1 MKLSLIVASVGR
13 TDELEELFQGF
24 VDQPYRDFE
33 VVLVDQN
40 DDDRL
45 APVAARFAARFP
57 LRHIRSEVRNASH
70 ARNVGLAAATGDVV
84 GYPDDDCQYQPDTMT
99 RVAAHFDRD
108 PELTLLGG
116 PCVSSTGEHIN
127 GRWTAVSCPITEKNV
142 WTTMAGY
149 SMWIRTPAARSVGGF
164 DPAIGP
170 GTPWGSSEEPDFAL
184 RLLRRGYR
192 GWYDVLVTIR
202 HPDKSLSAHATA
214 RAFHYGAGMGRVL
227 RRHSIAAPIALTYFV
242 RPVGGLLLSLL
253 RARGMHARYYWE
265 TLRGRMFGYLKDP
278 AR

>member
-1 MKLSLIVASVGR
+1 MMLSLIVASVGR
-13 TDELEELFQGF
+13 TEELNDLFQGF
-24 VDQPYRDFE
+24 VDQPFRDFQ
-33 VVLVDQN
+33 VILVDQN
-40 DDDRL
+40 EDDRL
-45 APVAARFAARFP
+45 APIVARFRGQFP
-57 LRHIRSEVRNASH
+57 LQHIRSEVRNASH
-70 ARNVGLAAATGDVV
+70 ARNVGLAAATGEIV

-99 RVAAHFDRD
+99 RVAAHFNSD

-116 PCVSSTGEHIN
+116 PCVSATGEHIN
-127 GRWTAVSCPITEKNV
+127 GRWAPVPCPITEKNV

-149 SMWIRTPAARSVGGF
+149 SMWIRTPAARAVGGF

-192 GWYDVLVTIR
+192 GWYDTRVTIR

-214 RAFHYGAGMGRVL
+214 RAFHYGAGMGRVF
-227 RRHSIAAPIALTYFV
+227 RRHSIAAPIALTFFV
-242 RPVGGLLLSLL
+242 RPIGGLLVSLL
-253 RARGMHARYYWE
+253 RARPQHARYYWG
-265 TLRGRMFGYLKDP
+265 TFRGRLFGYLADP